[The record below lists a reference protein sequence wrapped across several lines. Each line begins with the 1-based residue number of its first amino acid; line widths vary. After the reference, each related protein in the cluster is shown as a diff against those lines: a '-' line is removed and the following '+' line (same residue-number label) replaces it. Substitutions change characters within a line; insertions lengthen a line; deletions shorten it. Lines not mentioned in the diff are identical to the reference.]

1 MGAKNLDRIPMAE
14 WRRKAETVADMQAQG
29 WDVITKCQ
37 ACGLAMTVN
46 LDLVGWVAGPRTV
59 LWNRKARCRRIGC
72 SGFVEFQGRPP
83 RRQTYEPLRAPAPS
97 DVPVGGAGTPS
108 PDPNT
113 PRLSMLVET
122 GSDLHV
128 RCTRCDKDYVLT
140 ADRAVKAFGRQT
152 TFADMRKALRA
163 ECRAGGACEITAGT
177 RLPPDGPMRRPGG
190 V

>member
-29 WDVITKCQ
+29 WDVITRCQ

-46 LDLVGWVAGPRTV
+46 LDLVGWVSGPGTV

-83 RRQTYEPLRAPAPS
+83 RRQTYEPLRAPEPS
-97 DVPVGGAGTPS
+97 GGVAGGAVAPE
-108 PDPNT
+108 PPL
-113 PRLSMLVET
+113 LSMLVET
-122 GSDLHV
+122 GQDLHV
-128 RCTRCDKDYVLT
+128 LCIRCDKDYVLT

-152 TFADMRKALRA
+152 TFADMRKTLRA
-163 ECRAGGACEITAGT
+163 ECRAGGDCEVTAGT
-177 RLPPDGPMRRPGG
+177 RLRPDGPPRRPGG
-190 V
+190 SDR